1 METEERELT
10 LGEKASN
17 SIYQRLDLK
26 DGVLKNKLR
35 SMLVDVLEEE
45 IDAYRAEIR
54 NSIYGFESNIGI
66 NAVIEFVCERY
77 LISFEDLQSKSRKRD
92 RMEARQVC
100 HWMAKNRVCYNNLSL
115 SAIGSIIGGKD
126 HATVM
131 HSVKAINN
139 LIEIDR
145 TFRERLMVMCNELG
159 ARTMWIEDKKQLKV
173 TGYMKTK
180 QDEKIP
186 VEA

>member
-45 IDAYRAEIR
+45 IEKYRTEIR
-54 NSIYGFESNIGI
+54 KSIYGFESNIGI

-77 LISFEDLQSKSRKRD
+77 LISFEDLQSKSRRRD

-100 HWMAKNRVCYNNLSL
+100 HWMIKNKVCYNSLSL

-159 ARTMWIEDKKQLKV
+159 ARTVWMESDGKLIV
-173 TGYMKTK
+173 TGYMKAK
-180 QDEKIP
+180 QDETIP
-186 VEA
+186 S

>member
-26 DGVLKNKLR
+26 DGVLKNKLK
-35 SMLVDVLEEE
+35 SMLVDILEEE

-66 NAVIEFVCERY
+66 NGVIEFVCERY
-77 LISFEDLQSKSRKRD
+77 LISFDDLQSKSRKREI
-92 RMEARQVC
+92 MEARQVC
-100 HWMAKNRVCYNNLSL
+100 HWMIKNRVCYNNLSL

-139 LIEIDR
+139 FIETDR
-145 TFRERLMVMCNELG
+145 TFRERLMVICNELG
-159 ARTMWIEDKKQLKV
+159 ARTVWMESDGKLLI
-173 TGYMKTK
+173 TGYMKSK
-180 QDEKIP
+180 QDEKVP
-186 VEA
+186 S